1 LGELIAKLKSRF
13 DVILFDAP
21 PVLPVTDANLV
32 APKVD
37 GVIMV
42 YEIGRT
48 SREGLMR
55 AKVQLE
61 AVNAKILG
69 VVLNHTQAQTEQIS
83 AYPYYKRYKYY
94 SKEETQPKEHTA
106 PSKRRHDTTVVSIIC
121 QDLRVRFP

>member
-1 LGELIAKLKSRF
+1 V
-13 DVILFDAP
+13 VIFDAP
-21 PVLPVTDANLV
+21 PVLPVTDASLL

-69 VVLNHTQAQTEQIS
+69 VVLNHTQAQSEQIS
-83 AYPYYKRYKYY
+83 AYPYYKKYKYY
-94 SKEETQPKEHTA
+94 GKEDPQAQDHKV
-106 PSKRRHDTTVVSIIC
+106 PSKKKA
-121 QDLRVRFP
+121 